1 MKTTTFSRFFI
12 ILPVTLFMILHQANG
27 QNLHNSSNAVSI
39 ENESNTTT
47 GWTGT
52 ATFTSDTENPYDG
65 LYSIRSVTSLSNG
78 REIRYTFPAVIGET
92 YNISIWARRGDY
104 SLQPAFANWTGFA
117 GFATRQITSTIW
129 TEYTFTLVATSAT
142 PIIRVYTSP
151 SSGLIQGSTIFIDRV
166 SIFAASDTEAPSAP
180 GNLTA
185 SDTTATSVFLSWN
198 ASSDNNG
205 VTAYDIYS
213 NNSLLATLP
222 SISTTFL
229 VSNLIPA
236 TSYEFFVRARDGA
249 GNTSDQSN
257 IALIT
262 TQADITPPAI
272 PQNLIATNITQTSLT
287 LSWDAST
294 DNVGVSSYE
303 VFIDSVSAGIVNS
316 PALSIALAGLTPGTT
331 YQLAVTATDEAGNT
345 SAFSNPLEVT
355 TEAPDTTPPSVPE
368 NLIATEITQTSL
380 TLSWDTSTDNVGVS
394 SYEVFVD
401 SVSASIV
408 NSPVL
413 SIPLSGLTPGT
424 TYQLAVTA
432 TDAAGN
438 TSAFSNPLEV
448 TTEAPDTTPPLVP
461 VNLIATDITQTSL
474 TLSWD
479 ASTDNVGVSSYEVF
493 VDSVSA
499 GIVNSPVLSIPLS
512 GLTPGTTYQLAVTAT
527 DAAGNTSAF
536 SIPLEVATEAPD
548 TTPPSVP
555 ENLIATNISKNTLS
569 LNWSVSTDNIEV
581 AGYEIFQDHTSIG
594 QTSSTV
600 LTFPVSG
607 LSTATTYAFTII
619 AFDAAGNTSAFSDTL
634 LVTTL
639 DVIVYTDLNANNSN
653 TDWTARD
660 LHIAGTVGIQTQPD
674 SVYLLSVNGAIRAKE
689 IVVETGWADFVFEE
703 GYPLPALSE
712 VEEHIRIHGHLK
724 DIPSAAEIARDG
736 ANLGDIS
743 VKLLQKI
750 EELTL
755 YSIELEK
762 RLQKLEAENSSL
774 KKNKRKKKTNH

>member
-1 MKTTTFSRFFI
+1 
-12 ILPVTLFMILHQANG
+12 MILHQANG

-166 SIFAASDTEAPSAP
+166 SIFAASDTEAPSTP
-180 GNLTA
+180 GNLSA
-185 SDTTATSVFLSWN
+185 SDTTSTSVFLSWT
-198 ASSDNNG
+198 ASTDNIG

-213 NNSLLATLP
+213 NNTLLTTVQSP
-222 SISTTFL
+222 TTTFQ

-236 TSYEFFVRARDGA
+236 TTYEFFVRARDGA
-249 GNTSDQSN
+249 GNTSVQSN
-257 IALIT
+257 TVLIT

-287 LSWDAST
+287 LSWDA
-294 DNVGVSSYE
+294 
-303 VFIDSVSAGIVNS
+303 
-316 PALSIALAGLTPGTT
+316 
-331 YQLAVTATDEAGNT
+331 
-345 SAFSNPLEVT
+345 
-355 TEAPDTTPPSVPE
+355 
-368 NLIATEITQTSL
+368 
-380 TLSWDTSTDNVGVS
+380 STDNVGVS

-448 TTEAPDTTPPLVP
+448 TTEAPDTTPPSVP

-499 GIVNSPVLSIPLS
+499 SIVNSPVLSIPLS

-536 SIPLEVATEAPD
+536 SNPLEVTTEAPD